1 MRMGGKK
8 TQGMITLDKELDNSV
23 EIHQFDIKEIYRID
37 GCYVMSMN
45 ALMQLAEA
53 SNAKVSLRKLV

>member
-1 MRMGGKK
+1 
-8 TQGMITLDKELDNSV
+8 MITLDKELDNSV